1 MINSM
6 QSGMSNRI
14 KLVFI
19 KLFMFNQ
26 SMFTHSRKSRALI
39 TTLAFGGFVL
49 FTVSK

>member
-19 KLFMFNQ
+19 NQ
-26 SMFTHSRKSRALI
+26 SMFTHGRKSRALI
-39 TTLAFGGFVL
+39 TTLAFGGFCSVY
-49 FTVSK
+49 SQ